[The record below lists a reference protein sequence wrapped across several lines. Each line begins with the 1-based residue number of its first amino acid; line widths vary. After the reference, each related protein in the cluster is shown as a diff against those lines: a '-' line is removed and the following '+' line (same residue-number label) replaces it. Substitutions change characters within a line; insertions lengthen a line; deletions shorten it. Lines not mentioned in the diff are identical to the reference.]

1 MNYELDPRTLNDV
14 LSGTCSIDEVLNKY
28 RTQLADA
35 LADQAAQ
42 RAMEQEKKNREEI
55 KEALAV
61 LVSHNITAGDVAVLM
76 QKYAIQ
82 RYPNVPVQQIAEMF
96 TVGNI
101 DDIIEYACDEH
112 ALDNALDSLIK
123 DLAGAFKIPIAKP
136 VTVSFTKNRPSVI
149 LEPSTTTATE
159 CRPKKN
165 KPQVSDNEA
174 IQRFV
179 DSIT

>member
-28 RTQLADA
+28 RAQLSDA
-35 LADQAAQ
+35 LAAQ

-55 KEALAV
+55 KDALAV
-61 LVSHNITAGDVAVLM
+61 LVSHDITAGDVAVLM

-96 TVGNI
+96 TVDNI
-101 DDIIEYACDEH
+101 NDIIEYACDEH
-112 ALDNALDSLIK
+112 ALDDALDSLIE
-123 DLAGAFKIPIAKP
+123 DLAGVLKTPIAKP
-136 VTVSFTKNRPSVI
+136 ITVSFTKNHPSAT
-149 LEPSTTTATE
+149 LEPSTTCKT
-159 CRPKKN
+159 KKN
-165 KPQVSDNEA
+165 KPQVSDNEI